1 MNEDEL
7 VQKVKKYLDSKSIKY
22 YKDSIKYKCLRNVRQ
37 LDGSDKPY
45 HLVSYMVSISEQ
57 HYDSD
62 ADYYVG
68 FDEKSFEMKFIL
80 GPQSYEII
88 SD

>member
-1 MNEDEL
+1 
-7 VQKVKKYLDSKSIKY
+7 
-22 YKDSIKYKCLRNVRQ
+22 
-37 LDGSDKPY
+37 
-45 HLVSYMVSISEQ
+45 MVSISEQ
-57 HYDSD
+57 QYDSD